1 MLGDRQRNAKEEK
14 LKLSHLCYFDFES
27 TSKLC
32 MTIDDQTKN
41 DFKLH
46 VKEKKS
52 KELEI
57 KWM

>member
-1 MLGDRQRNAKEEK
+1 MLVDRQRNAKEEK

-46 VKEKKS
+46 VKEKNLKNRN
-52 KELEI
+52 
-57 KWM
+57 

>member
-41 DFKLH
+41 DFTLH
-46 VKEKKS
+46 VEKKIQ
-52 KELEI
+52 KN
-57 KWM
+57 